1 MAIASNV
8 LYRSAA
14 GSVAFTMDDTT
25 LVIQTVTVTVNPGHS
40 LPVFIQNT
48 STGQTL
54 FTTAAPTDPTNGQ
67 PIDVSSRGIKY
78 DRLTTATFT
87 AQFG

>member
-1 MAIASNV
+1 
-8 LYRSAA
+8 
-14 GSVAFTMDDTT
+14 MDTST
-25 LVIQTVTVTVNPGHS
+25 LVIQTVTVTVNPGYS
-40 LPVFIQNT
+40 LPVLIKNT

-54 FTTAAPTDPTNGQ
+54 STTSLPTDASNGQ
-67 PIDVSSRGIKY
+67 PIDVSAAGIKY